1 MPLHDW
7 TRVTPN
13 DFHDMHVGWITALRT
28 RLNTG
33 LLPEGYY
40 AMAEHV
46 VPPFAPDV
54 LTLGTGRRGESPT
67 PYSPDAG
74 GVSAATRIDAEV
86 TLTGNGRARHKP
98 PERRVVVRHVQGRQ
112 LIAVIE
118 VVSPGNKS
126 KAKAASVLIDKSV
139 ALLQNGI
146 HLTIIDVFPN
156 PPRLPQGFGGAI
168 WKSVE
173 RATAEYTP
181 EFSRTHS
188 SFAAQEGGGC
198 LAHFQSSELGA
209 PLPSLPLY
217 LTPTVHVPLPLEEA
231 YQDSWVGYPKPLRA
245 ILEAPAATFGEP
257 RA

>member
-54 LTLGTGRRGESPT
+54 LTLGAGRRGESLSAE
-67 PYSPDAG
+67 SPDGG
-74 GVSAATRIDAEV
+74 GVATAARVSAEV
-86 TLTGNGRARHKP
+86 TPSGNGGARQKP
-98 PERRVVVRHVQGRQ
+98 PERRVVVRHVEGRQ

-118 VVSPGNKS
+118 VVSPGNKAR
-126 KAKAASVLIDKSV
+126 AKATNVLIDKSI
-139 ALLQNGI
+139 ALLRNGI

-156 PPRLPQGFGGAI
+156 PPRLPRGFGGAV
-168 WKSVE
+168 WKGVE
-173 RATAEYTP
+173 RVAADYTP
-181 EFSRTHS
+181 QFSRTHS
-188 SFAAQEGGGC
+188 AFAAQEGGGC
-198 LAHFQSSELGA
+198 LVHSQSSELGA

-217 LTPTVHVPLPLEEA
+217 LTPTIHVPLPLEEA

-245 ILEAPAATFGEP
+245 ILDAPASGVA
-257 RA
+257 